1 MIHRLR
7 RTIFLG
13 CAFLVGAV
21 ELLALV
27 RAHLR
32 DMLHPVDAQ
41 SS

>member
-1 MIHRLR
+1 MRRLQQ
-7 RTIFLG
+7 TIFLG
-13 CAFLVGAV
+13 CALLVGAV

-32 DMLHPVDAQ
+32 DVLHPVDAQ